1 MDSNYISYIIFI
13 ISIIFISIG
22 IARAYTEEAKPPKE
36 CVRYVPRTLE
46 EDAKEPV
53 KVTDIFK
60 SMFEQQAPWIGN
72 FDDGNLFFRRTLN
85 PDGCLIPLKKR
96 PQNRIGLKKN
106 EDNKMKIIGNQPLY
120 GMKIL
125 DGEMSMIV
133 NATEQNFLRGM
144 NLKDKDNDNDEDDED
159 NDDSENSNI
168 PKGTG
173 KFDDD
178 IEITKYRKY
187 ESDSKPA
194 ADPDMNNDD
203 IGDNTK
209 KYRKEVSKMQKKLQK
224 LNKTVM
230 KMNKFNNKNIDSVTK
245 INLLAPDVS
254 SSV

>member
-22 IARAYTEEAKPPKE
+22 IARAYKEENVVEKE
-36 CVRYVPRTLE
+36 CIRYVPRTLE

-72 FDDGNLFFRRTLN
+72 FDDKNLFFRRTLN
-85 PDGCLIPLKKR
+85 ADGCLIPMKKR
-96 PQNRIGLKKN
+96 PQNNMNSKMN
-106 EDNKMKIIGNQPLY
+106 EENKMVIKGNQPLY

-125 DGEMSMIV
+125 DGEMTMVVDVSDKKNSKRV
-133 NATEQNFLRGM
+133 KGKN
-144 NLKDKDNDNDEDDED
+144 KDAGKEYT
-159 NDDSENSNI
+159 I
-168 PKGTG
+168 HKGKG
-173 KFDDD
+173 KGDDD
-178 IEITKYRKY
+178 AEIIKYRKY
-187 ESDSKPA
+187 VSNSKNLG
-194 ADPDMNNDD
+194 DPDMNNDD
-203 IGDNTK
+203 IGDNSK
-209 KYRKEVSKMQKKLQK
+209 KYNNEIARMNKKIKK

-230 KMNKFNNKNIDSVTK
+230 KMRNKDNDSVTK

>member
-22 IARAYTEEAKPPKE
+22 IARAYTYEEKVIEKE
-36 CVRYVPRTLE
+36 CIRYVPRTLE

-53 KVTDIFK
+53 KVTEIFK

-72 FDDGNLFFRRTLN
+72 FDDKNLFFRRTLN
-85 PDGCLIPLKKR
+85 EDGCLIPLKKR
-96 PQNRIGLKKN
+96 PQNNMNANMNKGKK
-106 EDNKMKIIGNQPLY
+106 KIIKGYQPLY

-125 DGEMSMIV
+125 DGEMTMVVDAPKEDSKRV
-133 NATEQNFLRGM
+133 KGKN
-144 NLKDKDNDNDEDDED
+144 KDIGNKYNIQKAKGVGDEDVEV
-159 NDDSENSNI
+159 
-168 PKGTG
+168 
-173 KFDDD
+173 
-178 IEITKYRKY
+178 TKYRKY
-187 ESDSKPA
+187 ETDIKNL
-194 ADPDMNNDD
+194 ADADMNNDD

-209 KYRKEVSKMQKKLQK
+209 KYNNEIAKMNKKIKK

-230 KMNKFNNKNIDSVTK
+230 KMSNKDNDSVTK

>member
-22 IARAYTEEAKPPKE
+22 IARAYKEENVVEKE
-36 CVRYVPRTLE
+36 CIRYVPRTLE

-72 FDDGNLFFRRTLN
+72 FDDKNLFFRRTLN
-85 PDGCLIPLKKR
+85 ADGCLIPMKKR
-96 PQNRIGLKKN
+96 PQNNMNSKMN
-106 EDNKMKIIGNQPLY
+106 EENKMVIKGNQPLY

-125 DGEMSMIV
+125 DGEMTMIV
-133 NATEQNFLRGM
+133 NAPKVNSKRVKGKNTDIGNKYNIQKAKGVG
-144 NLKDKDNDNDEDDED
+144 DEDVEV
-159 NDDSENSNI
+159 I
-168 PKGTG
+168 
-173 KFDDD
+173 
-178 IEITKYRKY
+178 KYRKY
-187 ESDSKPA
+187 ETDIKNL
-194 ADPDMNNDD
+194 ADPNMNNDD
-203 IGDNTK
+203 IGDNSK
-209 KYRKEVSKMQKKLQK
+209 KYNNEIARMNKKIKK

-230 KMNKFNNKNIDSVTK
+230 KMKNKDNDSVTK